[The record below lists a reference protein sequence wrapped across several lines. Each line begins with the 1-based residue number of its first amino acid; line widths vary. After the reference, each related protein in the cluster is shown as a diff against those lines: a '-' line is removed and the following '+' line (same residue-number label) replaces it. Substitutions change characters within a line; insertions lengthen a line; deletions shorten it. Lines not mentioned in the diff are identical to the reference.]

1 MRDVRSVLG
10 EEMIKIKKSLAVG
23 DRVRLRGYSYAGKVV
38 EGCVGTVTELRHPD
52 ELDVEVQV
60 TDLGKVLVY
69 PSQCRRLVRKP
80 KERVWTLEQVMSLV
94 FEAELNQIKGILGQ
108 MSLASYIKHA
118 LETSND

>member
-1 MRDVRSVLG
+1 MKER
-10 EEMIKIKKSLAVG
+10 KPLAVG

-38 EGCVGTVTELRHPD
+38 EGCVGTVTELRNPD

-80 KERVWTLEQVMSLV
+80 KERVWTAQ
-94 FEAELNQIKGILGQ
+94 AIKAAFAIAYGTPNSWREMAKALGITN
-108 MSLASYIKHA
+108 
-118 LETSND
+118 E